1 MKTNLFLTFFYKDN
15 VKEVYGKMSKVRK
28 VDNYDYKEI
37 EQAVQEYWEINNI
50 PQKLTT
56 FRRGLKKYYLLD
68 GPPYINAEPHV
79 GHVKTT
85 VCKDVW
91 TKYKFM
97 RGFDAHLQA
106 GFDCHGLPIEV
117 IVQKELGI
125 TNKKDIEKMG
135 IEKFE
140 QKCLE
145 KILNNEKK
153 WIEYYKKIG
162 AWRGYYEP
170 YFTYKKSYIESA
182 WWTLK
187 TMHEKGILNEGE
199 NPNYWCPT
207 CETVLS
213 GYEVSDSYKNI
224 LDPSIYIKFRIKG
237 KQNEYLLVWTTTP
250 WTLPANVAIIVAPK
264 EDYVRVRV
272 IQGDLTEYYIIA
284 EKRLEEV
291 LKKQA
296 NMDYEIQEKIK
307 GSDLDGLEYEP
318 IIKCNIQDKTKN
330 IRRVRLSIPVLA
342 SKQYK
347 KHATESNESFTDFVN
362 VADGTGLVHCA
373 PGHGLTDYYMGIHY
387 NLPAL
392 SPVNEEGKFNE
403 DVEQFQGRQV
413 KEADKD
419 IISLL
424 ESEGKVLLF
433 NKETHPYPLCWR
445 CKTPLIFRMTKQWYL
460 NIDTIKDKMIRYSEN
475 ADWNPA
481 FGREAMRNWIQD
493 AGDWCISRQR
503 YWATPIPIWKCGKCS
518 QITVIGSFE
527 ELIKKTIEPV
537 GDLQDLHR
545 HNIDELTINCEQ
557 CGGQSKRIKDVFDVW
572 FDSGI
577 AAWASLGYPF
587 ENKELFEKMQTLDM
601 ICESQDQIRGW
612 YYHLIFTYAALFDKP
627 AFKSAS
633 LMGWVVDEKG
643 LKMSKSVGNVISASD
658 AIEKIGSDALR
669 LYYCSEIAPYDVQK
683 FSIKAATDAHKTLLI
698 LWNSVNF
705 CKTYR
710 KTKKQL
716 NTDEVLEL
724 ITGTKNTDDD
734 WIISRLQT
742 TILEVDKAVEK
753 FEFHIAGRTISN
765 FIVNDVSRTYI
776 KLIRDTI
783 QEDENVSLILN
794 YVLTE
799 SLKLLAPFTPFT
811 TEYLYQEL
819 LEEESEEPKSI
830 HTIFYP
836 EVNAKLK
843 KEKLEKTYENSL
855 KIVEAMNN
863 LRQKFKLR
871 NRWPLEYVKINSKE
885 EYDEE
890 LIKKLANVDEV
901 VKESK
906 FTEAAMKTDEFT
918 IEIPE
923 KLSKTQLEK
932 AFFRE
937 VVRAIQAQRKKA
949 GYNVNQKIQ
958 VYSSK
963 NKILEEMKD
972 ELSKEVNAEEITFVT
987 SKKGSNQVTVELE
1000 DLNAEIGFE

>member
-1 MKTNLFLTFFYKDN
+1 MTKI
-15 VKEVYGKMSKVRK
+15 RK
-28 VDNYDYKEI
+28 IEGYDYKEI
-37 EQAVQEYWEINNI
+37 ELAVQEYWEINNV
-50 PQKLTT
+50 PQKLAS

-68 GPPYINAEPHV
+68 GPPYINADPHV

-91 TKYKFM
+91 TKYKYM
-97 RGFDAHLQA
+97 KGFDVHLQP

-125 TNKKDIEKMG
+125 ENKKDIEKIG

-145 KILNNEKK
+145 KILNNEKR
-153 WIEYYKKIG
+153 WMDYYKKIG
-162 AWRGYYEP
+162 SWRAYYEP
-170 YFTYKKSYIESA
+170 YFTYKKYYIESA

-187 TMHEKGILNEGE
+187 AMHEKGILIEGE

-213 GYEVSDSYKNI
+213 GYEVSDSYKDI
-224 LDPSIYIKFRIKG
+224 LDPSIFVKFRVKG
-237 KQNEYLLVWTTTP
+237 RPNEYLLVWTTTP
-250 WTLPANVAIIVAPK
+250 WTLPANVAIIAAPK
-264 EDYVRVRV
+264 EDYVKVKV
-272 IQGDLTEYYIIA
+272 LQGNLTEYYIIA

-296 NMDYEIQEKIK
+296 NLDYEIETTLK
-307 GSDLDGLEYEP
+307 GTDLDGLEYEP
-318 IIKCNIQDKTKN
+318 IVKCNIQEETKN
-330 IRRVRLSIPVLA
+330 IRRVRLSIPVLE

-347 KHATESNESFTDFVN
+347 KHATESTEKFAEFVT
-362 VADGTGLVHCA
+362 VSDGTGLVHCA
-373 PGHGLTDYYMGIHY
+373 PGHGLTDYYIGLHY
-387 NLPAL
+387 NLPAI
-392 SPVNEEGKFNE
+392 SPVNEQGKFTE
-403 DVEQFQGRQV
+403 GVEQFQGRQV
-413 KEADKD
+413 KDADKD

-424 ESEGKVLLF
+424 EKNGNILLY
-433 NKETHPYPLCWR
+433 NKEAHPYPLCWR

-460 NIDTIKDKMIRYSEN
+460 SIDTIKDKMIKYSEN
-475 ADWNPA
+475 ADWNPH
-481 FGREAMRNWIQD
+481 FGKEAMRNWIQD

-503 YWATPIPIWKCGKCS
+503 FWAIPIPIWKCNKCS
-518 QITVIGSFE
+518 KITVIGSFE
-527 ELIKKTIEPV
+527 ELIKRTTEPV

-545 HNIDELTINCEQ
+545 HNIDDLTIPCEE
-557 CGGQSKRIKDVFDVW
+557 CDGQSKRIKDVFDVW

-587 ENKELFEKMQTLDM
+587 ENKELFEKMQVVDM
-601 ICESQDQIRGW
+601 VCESQDQIRGW
-612 YYHLIFTYAALFDKP
+612 FYHLLFTHAAVFDQP

-633 LMGWVVDEKG
+633 LMGWVIDEKG
-643 LKMSKSVGNVISASD
+643 LKMSKSVGNVIGANE

-683 FSIKAATDAHKTLLI
+683 FSMKAAADSHKTLLI
-698 LWNSVNF
+698 LWNSINF

-716 NTDEVLEL
+716 NSDEILEL
-724 ITGTKNTDDD
+724 IKSTKQTDDD
-734 WIISRLQT
+734 WIVSRLQT
-742 TILEVDKAVEK
+742 TILEAEKAIEK
-753 FEFHIAGRTISN
+753 FDFHIAGRLISD
-765 FIVNDVSRTYI
+765 FIVKDVSRTYI
-776 KLIRDTI
+776 KLIRDSI
-783 QEDENVSLILN
+783 QENENVSLVLN
-794 YVLTE
+794 HVLLE

-811 TEYLYQEL
+811 TEYCYQDL

-836 EVNAKLK
+836 KVNSPLR

-855 KIVEAMNN
+855 KIIETLNN

-885 EYDEE
+885 DYDAE

-901 VKESK
+901 KEA
-906 FTEAAMKTDEFT
+906 TEFSEKAMKTETFQ
-918 IEIPE
+918 IEIPDT
-923 KLSKTQLEK
+923 LSKTQLEK

-937 VVRAIQAQRKKA
+937 VIRAIQAQRKKA

-958 VYSSK
+958 LYASK
-963 NKILEEMKD
+963 NTILEKLKE
-972 ELSKEVNAEEITFVT
+972 ELKKEVSAEQVTFGII
-987 SKKGSNQVTVELE
+987 KKGINQITVELE
-1000 DLNAEIGFE
+1000 DLNAEIAFE